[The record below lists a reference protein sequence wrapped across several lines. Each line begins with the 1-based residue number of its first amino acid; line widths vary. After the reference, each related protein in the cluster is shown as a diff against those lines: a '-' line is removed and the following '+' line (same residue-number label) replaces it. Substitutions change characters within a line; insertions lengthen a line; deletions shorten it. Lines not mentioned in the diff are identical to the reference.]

1 MQMQQVEVGSVV
13 EGKVMGI
20 TGFGAF
26 VKLPDG
32 KQGLV
37 HISEVA
43 IEYVKDIRDH
53 LKENQIV
60 KVKVMSVES
69 NGKICLSIKKALE
82 QQNKQS
88 QKADKKND
96 NNSYPP
102 AEAVFGSGGASL
114 SFEERMSKFKTESD
128 ERISEFK
135 KSIDSK
141 RNGGYKRS
149 SNSY

>member
-1 MQMQQVEVGSVV
+1 MQQVEVGSVV

-43 IEYVKDIRDH
+43 IEYVKDIKDH

-88 QKADKKND
+88 QKTDKKPD
-96 NNSYPP
+96 NNTYPP
-102 AEAVFGSGGASL
+102 AEAVFGSGSTSL

>member
-1 MQMQQVEVGSVV
+1 MQVEVGSVV

-43 IEYVKDIRDH
+43 IEYVKDIKDH

-60 KVKVMSVES
+60 KVKVMAVEP
-69 NGKICLSIKKALE
+69 NGKVCLSIRKALE
-82 QQNKQS
+82 QQRERAP
-88 QKADKKND
+88 QKIRKASD
-96 NNSYPP
+96 NRPSSP
-102 AEAVFGSGGASL
+102 AEAVFGSGAAGL

-135 KSIDSK
+135 RSIDSK